1 MQTNSHC
8 PLELAASFL
17 GLFGQVSYESFRTV
31 AVADLTVSTPESALG
46 FSTVLLGSPNP
57 RRAFCEFG
65 RAEFLWHASG
75 HLAEL

>member
-1 MQTNSHC
+1 MRVVAAGFKSDGC
-8 PLELAASFL
+8 GSRMAELI
-17 GLFGQVSYESFRTV
+17 
-31 AVADLTVSTPESALG
+31 VSTPESALG